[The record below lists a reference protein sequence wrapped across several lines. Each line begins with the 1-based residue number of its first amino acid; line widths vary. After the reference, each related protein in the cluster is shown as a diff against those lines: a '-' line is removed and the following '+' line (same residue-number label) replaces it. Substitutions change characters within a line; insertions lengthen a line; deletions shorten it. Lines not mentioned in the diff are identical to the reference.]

1 MHDRRARRWICIL
14 AHCSEQFLL
23 SEQECDILVDLSLAH
38 VGSRKAVMITC
49 KHFSTQFAIERVRY
63 AAARGASLL
72 MLMPPYHGVSLN
84 ADAPSVLD
92 RFGRIADAAKIS
104 ILVLNALLSGVTLTM
119 SFLVRLAREM
129 PRFGYFNT

>member
-49 KHFSTQFAIERVRY
+49 KHFSTQFAIERARY

-72 MLMPPYHGVSLN
+72 MLMPPYHGLSLN
-84 ADAPSVLD
+84 ADAP
-92 RFGRIADAAKIS
+92 RCS
-104 ILVLNALLSGVTLTM
+104 IVSAVSQM
-119 SFLVRLAREM
+119 R
-129 PRFGYFNT
+129 PRFRSWS